1 MGTKDMT
8 EYYLESYNDVFADI
22 VNVLLFNGEKE
33 VKPEELAT
41 DVTRTIYKSDGKM
54 HEQERD
60 VSKYWTRGKTTFSL
74 LGFENQTKIE
84 KNMPIRV
91 IGYDGASYRA
101 QLNNKGKKYPVI
113 SLVLYFGTERRWNGT
128 KSLKK
133 CLAIEPKLEPYIND
147 YNIQV
152 FDIAFL
158 TDEQVAM
165 FTSDFRIVADYFVQL
180 RKNKDYTPST
190 DIIEHVDAVL
200 KLMSVLTADNRF
212 EEILNQKGE
221 VKTMCEVL
229 DKAEKRGIECGIIR
243 GEKIKLMQLVKKKL
257 EKGQSVEQI
266 ADALEETQEYISEL
280 IKEIESQN

>member
-1 MGTKDMT
+1 MT